1 MKTMY
6 DKALAIRD
14 IIEGILKDMNLTE
27 CVAYY
32 YRYTNYLSKNVCTK
46 RCVRVGGLQKYPR
59 EKALEL
65 KERVLSQ
72 LCESVECRDSKAIR
86 FMDFMLE

>member
-1 MKTMY
+1 MTTMY

-32 YRYTNYLSKNVCTK
+32 YRYTNYLSKDVCIR
-46 RCVRVGGLQKYPR
+46 RCVRVKGLQKYSK
-59 EKALEL
+59 ETALEL

-72 LCESVECRDSKAIR
+72 LCESVECRESKAIR
-86 FMDFMLE
+86 FIDFMLE